1 MKTLAKLLV
10 AMAAA
15 WAASAPVNGNAA
27 DAYVIGMTADITG
40 AGALDNAPVAD
51 TLRIYFD
58 KVNQSGGINGH
69 PVRLIIRDNQTQPAR
84 AAADVKGFISD
95 SDVVLILNAGLSS
108 TYEPTISEARR
119 NQMPVLFAGGVCPNE
134 VFPPADPLLF
144 CTSGY
149 AAEKDGEF
157 SVDYVRSVAGPGTK
171 VGFVSMAIPISRGS
185 MDHAAA
191 YAKTKG
197 LTVTG
202 HETVPPATANYA
214 PFATKLKAAGD
225 DWVVTWAPWVTQIKT
240 FEALRQL
247 GWSGKYL
254 AYGHNV
260 AEEELGRIKDPGFY
274 VLRSASM
281 FAEGLPIHK
290 EIVAATAGKTKFPAT
305 YLGEGW
311 AAALAIDAVLKKVSW
326 PPSRSSVAQAMNDV
340 TIDMRGLRGGPIVW
354 TKTNHFRNAL
364 FYRVYHWDSDKNRIA
379 LVKDWTRIEIK

>member
-1 MKTLAKLLV
+1 MKILAKLLA

-15 WAASAPVNGNAA
+15 WAAAPVSGNAA

-51 TLRIYFD
+51 VLRIYFD

-69 PVRLIIRDNQTQPAR
+69 PVRLIINDNQTQPVR
-84 AAADVKGFISD
+84 AAADVKSFIAD
-95 SDVVLILNAGLSS
+95 SDVVLIVNAGLSS
-108 TYEPTISEARR
+108 TYEPTISEAKR

-149 AAEKDGEF
+149 AAEKDGTY
-157 SVDYVRSVAGPGTK
+157 SVDYVRSVAGAGAK

-191 YAKTKG
+191 YAATKG
-197 LTVTG
+197 LVATG
-202 HETVPPATANYA
+202 HETVPPATANFA
-214 PFATKLKAAGD
+214 PFATKLQAAGN
-225 DWVVTWAPWVTQIKT
+225 DWVITWAPWPTEIKT

-260 AEEELGRIKDPGFY
+260 AEEELARIKDPGFY

-281 FAEGLPIHK
+281 FAEDLPIHREIIAAMK
-290 EIVAATAGKTKFPAT
+290 ENTKFPVT

-311 AAALAIDAVLKKVSW
+311 AAALAIDAVLKKVAW
-326 PPSRSSVAQAMNDV
+326 PPSRASVTEAMNDV

-354 TKTNHFRNAL
+354 TKTNHFRNAM
-364 FYRVYHWDSDKNRIA
+364 FYRVYHWDSANNRIA
-379 LVKDWTRIEIK
+379 IDKDWTRVDVQ